1 MTVFK
6 SLERKFTD
14 AEFAKA
20 FHKWATI
27 LWFIAA
33 FPICIFLSSS
43 LPFIVFVSVYAVV
56 VAHWSAFQA
65 AVAED
70 AANDD

>member
-1 MTVFK
+1 MFK
-6 SLERKFTD
+6 TLEDKFID

-27 LWFIAA
+27 IWFIAA
-33 FPICIFLSSS
+33 FPICIFLSNS

-56 VAHWSAFQA
+56 VAHWGAFQA
-65 AVAED
+65 AVAD
-70 AANDD
+70 SDTQQD